1 MERFSRRAKNNVSS
15 YVVKKLL
22 AVSYH
27 YLAFSFLFREVKV
40 SEKKLQHF
48 YIAEEQSIYLL
59 NHEDATKLKQ
69 WVQLCQQQLN
79 LLGYQ
84 NISLIGKGAYGFVFE
99 GENEQGESQIFKFSR
114 VNLPQHVQ
122 DRLADEAE
130 IQAQLDHNRIPKIF
144 EYYKI
149 KRQSIV
155 HMQRAP
161 GIDLEKLSH
170 QQGPLSAELI
180 VKIALQ
186 MAELLN
192 YLRDVNQHANGK
204 PFVHG
209 DIKPSNI
216 MFDVNTEKVYLID
229 WGSAVTAQ
237 LDINGQTTS
246 NNVMDLMSNDLQHS
260 NARLGDVYFIGPEQI
275 SGEMSSPR
283 FDEQGLAATLYALAS
298 GQSCRYGSHVI
309 TPSSL
314 GLPKLLAQ
322 ILEGMLSS
330 ERETRNKA
338 GDYFFKHIYLLKNTV
353 LAQIPL
359 PIEISSLVPIWC
371 KNYNK
376 DIDTVV
382 YGSRKSFLREISD
395 DEQLSEI
402 DDVQLDKY
410 YKNYLMGMGDT
421 EKAFVAAVSRLANF
435 PVVGGLAVRWEKDGV
450 YIDSNLSL
458 FDPKLKTSFQSAV
471 NNMVRLAQGIFRV
484 GVFKSCLFDARNT
497 LHIER
502 DNEEVPFTCLDEHA
516 ISYDVSDIADIDDVT
531 RLHSYFEDGKDPDEY
546 LYLPDEIMAVLTR
559 LNQIHHTGC
568 IIFEVLPRH
577 LKIHSYLMLLNH
589 DKETEFKQYLAE
601 LLQLLPA
608 ITGVGI
614 SGFMK
619 LPYKDTRFFEHINA
633 LPDKFYPK
641 NPKI

>member
-1 MERFSRRAKNNVSS
+1 VA
-15 YVVKKLL
+15 
-22 AVSYH
+22 
-27 YLAFSFLFREVKV
+27 
-40 SEKKLQHF
+40 EKKLQHF

-69 WVQLCQQQLN
+69 WVELCQQQLT

-84 NISLIGKGAYGFVFE
+84 NITLIGKGAYGFVFG
-99 GENEQGESQIFKFSR
+99 GEDEHGQSQVFKFSR
-114 VNLPQHVQ
+114 INLPQHVQ
-122 DRLADEAE
+122 DRLAEEAE
-130 IQAQLDHNRIPKIF
+130 IQGQLTHSRIPEIV

-161 GIDLEKLSH
+161 GIDLEQLSH
-170 QQGPLSAELI
+170 KRGPLPSELV

-186 MAELLN
+186 LADILI
-192 YLRDVNQHANGK
+192 YLRDASQHAKGK
-204 PFVHG
+204 PYVHG
-209 DIKPSNI
+209 DIKPSNVV
-216 MFDVNTEKVYLID
+216 FDPQTEKVYLVD
-229 WGSAVTAQ
+229 WGSAVPAQ
-237 LDINGQTTS
+237 LDVHGQTTA
-246 NNVMDLMSNDLQHS
+246 NNIMDLMSSDLQNS
-260 NARLGDVYFIGPEQI
+260 NARLGDVYFIGYEQI

-298 GQSCRYGSHVI
+298 GQSCRYGSAVI

-322 ILEGMLSS
+322 ILEGMLSKDS
-330 ERETRNKA
+330 VRRNKA
-338 GDYFFKHIYLLKNTV
+338 GDYFFQHLALLKNTV
-353 LAQIPL
+353 MADPPL
-359 PIEISSLVPIWC
+359 PIDVKPLVPVWC
-371 KNYNK
+371 KSYNK

-382 YGSRKSFLREISD
+382 YGSRKSFLRESSD
-395 DEQLSEI
+395 LDKLSDI
-402 DDVQLDKY
+402 DDVQLEKY
-410 YKNYLMGMGDT
+410 YKNFLMGMGDA

-450 YIDSNLSL
+450 YVDSNLSL

-471 NNMVRLAQGIFRV
+471 NNMIRLAQGIFRV
-484 GVFKSCLFDARNT
+484 GVFKSCLFNARNT
-497 LHIER
+497 LHVER
-502 DNEEVPFTCLDEHA
+502 DNENEPFEALPKQ
-516 ISYDVSDIADIDDVT
+516 IINYDVSDVADIDDIT

-546 LYLPDEIMAVLTR
+546 LYLPDEIMAVLGR

-589 DKETEFKQYLAE
+589 DKETEFTQCLTE
-601 LLQLLPA
+601 ILQLLPT
-608 ITGVGI
+608 ITGNGI

-619 LPYKDTRFFEHINA
+619 LPYKDTRFFEHISA
-633 LPDKFYPK
+633 LPDKFYPR
-641 NPKI
+641 NPKRR